1 MSDELKNRITAFVE
15 EYYNCDRYKE
25 VEIKE
30 IKIDWKRKKIFI
42 DVGENAGIVIG
53 RGGKNI
59 KEAERKVAEE
69 FGKHWSMDIELHGK
83 VPGSGQQGKGK
94 EDKRSILRPHK
105 TPPTVP
111 FSSLKNDNIISE
123 LTRDLNEKGPILITL
138 FRDSMD
144 LSELKVLTQIKGT
157 MNKRK
162 TNFALQVMDKFPN
175 QKVKILDWP
184 NTFRSQY
191 DSNRTSHAYISHC
204 CRAAVIVYNEKHDI
218 SNEEP
223 FKSALIQAVHDWT
236 ISDARDKWVVLGDET
251 GTLDEFESKKPNN
264 KDTSVMCWVVVPPGI
279 QLPSLN
285 REFHCVGNNGKID
298 YKTGI
303 MNLSKQ
309 KDVLYYT
316 FTYEEGS
323 TQKSQNLLTKDPH
336 LLFWQDTLPL
346 VLEDIAIKNE
356 GRKKVDIFVEQVGPL
371 ESGRELL
378 SGQIAEFKTSLSN
391 HRQQWNNLDF
401 DQLWIVAKG
410 EHPWIGYPDALGA
423 NVKRRFSNLKGKI
436 QKIDLQIY
444 ETIIRSPYRQSSL
457 NGSIRQLHKDT
468 ARPLVFLQSLSDI
481 SLNDQRDYVEVFL
494 SHAITE
500 CLSKLNN
507 ADWERL
513 LRHMMETSRTKQGQ
527 EATAL
532 IHQRTDIITTLD
544 ILKRPST
551 KFDFSLAMLG
561 TSNHIG
567 AKSQAE
573 LCQNI
578 AFILMSEGYKP
589 PKERLMK
596 FENLLKGKA
605 DNFFDFS
612 HIMSYEL
619 VEEMGQEEINFL
631 GSQAQSRAL
640 RSHQNDRLEAQEIE
654 NHLYEHTENEDDK
667 LRRIILR
674 AELFMD
680 QDDLG
685 GALRTLTSEVTLEL
699 SEDLNK
705 ILKNDSYYMASF
717 LKLCALSKQ
726 NISTLES
733 LASSIPGLLNNR
745 HPSQRIAYWT
755 VRWIHSLGGDFNDLE
770 QICMERL
777 NQLKQVPLFAHDAP
791 GVILACELLDLESK
805 GYVIEG
811 KAFFD
816 IVKENSQPSTQA
828 WLEQHPPNAEDWLA
842 PLNFNYR

>member
-1 MSDELKNRITAFVE
+1 MVDELENEITKFLQ
-15 EYYNCDRYKE
+15 EYYNSDRYKMIE
-25 VEIKE
+25 LKE
-30 IKIDWKRKKIFI
+30 IKIDLSKKKITL
-42 DVGENAGIVIG
+42 DVGEDAGIVIG
-53 RGGKNI
+53 RSGKNI
-59 KEAERKVAEE
+59 KEAQQEVADK
-69 FGKHWSMDIELHGK
+69 FGNNWSMDIEAHGK
-83 VPGSGQQGKGK
+83 VPGSGQRGKGK

-105 TPPTVP
+105 TPPAVP
-111 FSSLKNDNIISE
+111 FSSLENDSIISE

-138 FRDSMD
+138 FRDSME
-144 LSELKVLTQIKGT
+144 LSELKVLTQIKGN

-162 TNFALQVMDKFPN
+162 TNFFFQVRDKFPN
-175 QKVKILDWP
+175 QKVKILNWP
-184 NTFRSQY
+184 DTFRSQY

-218 SNEEP
+218 SNEDP

-251 GTLDEFESKKPNN
+251 GTLGEFESKKPNN
-264 KDTSVMCWVVVPPGI
+264 KDTSVMCWLVVPPGI
-279 QLPSLN
+279 QLPTLKPD
-285 REFHCVGNNGKID
+285 FHCTGKNGKVD
-298 YKTGI
+298 YENGI
-303 MNLSKQ
+303 MNLAKE
-309 KDVLYYT
+309 KDLLYYT

-356 GRKKVDIFVEQVGPL
+356 GKKKVDIFVEQVGPL

-378 SGQIAEFKTSLSN
+378 IGQIAEFKTSLSN
-391 HRQQWNNLDF
+391 HRHQWNNLDF
-401 DQLWIVAKG
+401 DQLWVVAKG

-705 ILKNDSYYMASF
+705 ILKKDSYYMASF

-755 VRWIHSLGGDFNDLE
+755 VRWIHSLGGGFNDLE
-770 QICMERL
+770 QICIESL
-777 NQLKQVPLFAHDAP
+777 NQLKQVPLFTHDAP

-805 GYVIEG
+805 GYAIEG

-828 WLEQHPPNAEDWLA
+828 WLEQHQPCSDDWLA